1 LDFETHSVKQMER
14 AVFYKMGSLP
24 YVKWYRYETVDSTNN
39 EARRL
44 IRNGILTPPAVIIAE
59 KQTAGRGRQGKTF
72 YSPANTGIYMSIVMD
87 FPQSAN
93 DAALLTVRAS
103 VAVSDAILEETGIE
117 TGIKWVND
125 LYLGTHKICGI
136 LTESVLFSQKR
147 YAIIGIGI
155 NVSTEN
161 FPAEL
166 EQKAGSLGVEARRC
180 IDSLPTTIFTHVLR
194 IAEAGGNIMETY
206 KKRSVVLGK
215 DISYEREGV
224 LQTGRAIDIDE
235 TGALIIDLGDGKCDR
250 IQSGEISLK
259 TWR

>member
-1 LDFETHSVKQMER
+1 
-14 AVFYKMGSLP
+14 MGSLP

-44 IRNGILTPPAVIIAE
+44 IQNGILTPPAVIIAE

-72 YSPANTGIYMSIVMD
+72 YSPADTGIYMSIIMD
-87 FPQSAN
+87 FPQTTK
-93 DAALLTVRAS
+93 DAALLTVRTS

-125 LYLGTHKICGI
+125 LYLGTRKICGI
-136 LTESVLFSQKR
+136 LTESVLSGPKR

-166 EQKAGSLGVEARRC
+166 EQKAGSLGTEASC
-180 IDSLPTTIFTHVLR
+180 CMNSLPNTILAHVLR
-194 IAEAGGNIMETY
+194 IAEYEDNEIETY

-224 LQTGRAIDIDE
+224 LQTGRAIEIDE
-235 TGALIIDLGDGKCDR
+235 TGALIIDLGGGNRDR

-259 TWR
+259 TW